1 MFRPLHIVKE
11 GALKKLNDEA
21 KGGKNKFITPELIT
35 FIGDATTTGL
45 EPSDDE
51 EE

>member
-1 MFRPLHIVKE
+1 MSLKE

-35 FIGDATTTGL
+35 FIGEATTTGL
-45 EPSDDE
+45 EPSDE
-51 EE
+51 VSE